1 MRRRAIVLVS
11 MLVIVA
17 VLVILVVR
25 WFDDG
30 PRARLEAILSD
41 ALNREVTIGAL
52 QIDAAARAVELRDV
66 TVANPPGL
74 AGPPFLR
81 LRRVRL
87 EVSLQELLERRIV
100 GTVDARDLDLRIVRS
115 AEGTNLEGLLPTR
128 AQREDDPPEV
138 HLDFRVQGSRI
149 ALEDLE
155 RGHTLTLDGVS
166 LEGLVS
172 NRNRIPIAQARLDI
186 EEVDLGDIRLREL
199 ELVAHASEE
208 GVRIPSLHGTVG
220 AAGRLTGSGR
230 LHLRDANAWAF
241 ELVAQGVAL
250 DRDVTPI
257 VQRFFPVLATATA
270 TADDPVRGLVDVEV
284 QLAGRGLQWDAIAAS
299 LEGTGKLTV
308 QDLAVPGD
316 ALLVSLAA
324 LAGRPPAPYSVEN
337 ASATFTFAERWI
349 ELSRVDTGDEELR
362 LPVSGRISFAGELDM
377 TVDLM
382 PLVEVYG
389 GGVYENV
396 ARYATSIPVRIGGTI
411 DAPAVRPPTARDVA
425 GSVGGAL
432 LRRSLGSPG
441 AQD

>member
-1 MRRRAIVLVS
+1 MRRRTIVLVS
-11 MLVIVA
+11 TLVVVA

-52 QIDAAARAVELRDV
+52 EIDAAARAVELRDV
-66 TVANPPGL
+66 TVANPTGL
-74 AGPPFLR
+74 PGPPFLR
-81 LRRVRL
+81 LQQVRL
-87 EVSLQELLERRIV
+87 EVSLQELLDGRIV
-100 GTVDARDLDLRIVRS
+100 GTVDARGLDLRIVRF
-115 AEGTNLEGLLPTR
+115 ADGTNLEGMLPTR

-138 HLDFRVQGSRI
+138 HLEFRVQGSRI

-155 RGHTLTLDGVS
+155 RAQTLTLDGVS

-172 NRNRIPIAQARLDI
+172 NRDRIPIAEARLDV

-199 ELVAHASEE
+199 ELVAHASED
-208 GVRIPSLHGTVG
+208 GVRVPSLRGTVG

-230 LHLRDANAWAF
+230 LHLRDANSWAF
-241 ELVAQGVAL
+241 ELAAQGVAL
-250 DRDVTPI
+250 DRDVMPI

-270 TADDPVRGLVDVEV
+270 DDSVRGLVDVEV
-284 QLAGRGLQWDAIAAS
+284 QLAGRGLQWDAIAGS

-324 LAGRPPAPYSVEN
+324 LAGRPPAPLSVED